1 MSMYVLCQE
10 LTPIIPTMDKELV
23 EWDNLH
29 KFHSYSGSY
38 ETKDLAKFLGV
49 STRTIQRWLKDKT
62 KPNKARLA
70 QIGEYLTQKEPKN
83 SP

>member
-1 MSMYVLCQE
+1 MKSVCPMSRTDTFFWE
-10 LTPIIPTMDKELV
+10 
-23 EWDNLH
+23 EWVRLH
-29 KFHSYSGSY
+29 RFHSYSGSY
-38 ETKDLAKFLGV
+38 ETKDLARFLGV